1 MYQPGP
7 QDPDDFQEEI
17 EIPKQQTYIQYA
29 LERFTTLVHELKL
42 T

>member
-7 QDPDDFQEEI
+7 QDPDDFQEEV
-17 EIPKQQTYIQYA
+17 EIPKQQTYTQYA
-29 LERFTTLVHELKL
+29 LKGFTTLVRELKL